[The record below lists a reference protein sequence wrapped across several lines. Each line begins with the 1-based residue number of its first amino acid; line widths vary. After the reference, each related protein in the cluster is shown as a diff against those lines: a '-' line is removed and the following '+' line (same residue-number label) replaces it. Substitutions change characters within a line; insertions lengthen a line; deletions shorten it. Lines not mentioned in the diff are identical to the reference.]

1 MDFRCPTVRLRK
13 CEDFFLTRCTR
24 CTFCLFGRPTRFKLT
39 LENHAVFPLLDALS
53 NEFGELVLRVRSA
66 GSFFKHIL
74 GGRRST
80 QEQSAEYANINT
92 RYLHKLESGPGHP
105 SRIVLCR
112 LKTALDCARNAL
124 LEGLHVAKTSRFWG
138 SRFKARLVIAG
149 SSTAYRGKPL
159 IFQEK
164 IPYGV
169 YSYVRPKESISR
181 CHLLGQPRPFYQRCA
196 HAMRSG
202 L

>member
-1 MDFRCPTVRLRK
+1 MIEGFR
-13 CEDFFLTRCTR
+13 FS
-24 CTFCLFGRPTRFKLT
+24 FGSCGG
-39 LENHAVFPLLDALS
+39 AVQHVAALAGRSFHLCGVLLQAYP
-53 NEFGELVLRVRSA
+53 
-66 GSFFKHIL
+66 

-92 RYLHKLESGPGHP
+92 RYLHKLESGRGHS

-112 LKTALDCARNAL
+112 LKTALDCARNAQL
-124 LEGLHVAKTSRFWG
+124 AGLHVAKTSRFWG
-138 SRFKARLVIAG
+138 SRFEARLVIAG